1 VVFKRFSP
9 AAVIDPPSSKRGSSA
24 SSRHTTSTFSL
35 RPRLTPIVVILP
47 IHNEQE
53 GIQATFHQIQRF
65 LYTHPHFTFI
75 FVDDGS
81 TDLTKT
87 ILSNSIRSAKNPQI
101 QLLSYNPQAGKG
113 YAVKTGMQAVPHC
126 EYVCFVDGDLAYS
139 LNHLEPMLEALQ
151 KADVVIGSRRLT
163 GQLFKGVGLPRR
175 LARQIFHGLAR
186 QFLNLPYADMQAG
199 LKGFRQTAAQELF
212 ERQKLAGFSFDL
224 ELIFLAK
231 KHGYVISE
239 IPAQI
244 SEHHQ
249 RKISKVS
256 LSKDAVRMLR
266 DLVRIRFNDWLGRYR

>member
-1 VVFKRFSP
+1 VFRRFSP
-9 AAVIDPPSSKRGSSA
+9 TAVVDRPGSKSGSA
-24 SSRHTTSTFSL
+24 SATRKTNSTFSL
-35 RPRLTPIVVILP
+35 RPRLTPIAVILP
-47 IHNEQE
+47 IYNEQE

-87 ILSNSIRSAKNPQI
+87 ILSNSIRSAKHPQI
-101 QLLSYNPQAGKG
+101 QLLSYSPQAGKG

-126 EYVCFVDGDLAYS
+126 EYVCFTDGDLAYS
-139 LNHLEPMLEALQ
+139 LNQLEPMLEALQ
-151 KADVVIGSRRLT
+151 KADVVMGSRRLT
-163 GQLFKGVGLPRR
+163 GQLFKDVGWLRSW
-175 LARQIFHGLAR
+175 ARWIFHGLAR
-186 QFLNLPYADMQAG
+186 RCLNLPHADMQAG
-199 LKGFRQTAAQELF
+199 FKGFRQTAAQELF
-212 ERQKLAGFSFDL
+212 ERQRLTGFSFDL

-249 RKISKVS
+249 RKISKVN
-256 LSKDAVRMLR
+256 LTQDAMRMLR
-266 DLVRIRFNDWLGRYR
+266 DLVQIRFNDWLGRYR